1 MADRRWRKW
10 ELAGLFL
17 TLIFGNLLHFVYDWS
32 GQSIAA
38 AVFAAVN
45 ESTWEHMKL
54 LVTPWVIWSL
64 VEAVALRGSRRPV
77 LMARAL
83 GLLVGVVL
91 IPAVYYTYTGALGVS
106 SMIADVV
113 LFQAA
118 VLLGAWLSWRIMAA
132 GKLTGPLWS
141 ILGALVLLGVWG
153 LFLWWTFDPPVLPIF
168 IDPTNGTVGL
178 PAAANSKRRR
188 GVPSL
193 FLDRRRQLGY
203 NVNCKSIYADLS
215 VERRR

>member
-32 GQSIAA
+32 GENRIVAA
-38 AVFAAVN
+38 FAAVN

-54 LVTPWVIWSL
+54 LVIPWVIWSL
-64 VEAVALRGSRRPV
+64 VEAVALRSSRRPV

-132 GKLTGPLWS
+132 GKLTGLLWS
-141 ILGALVLLGVWG
+141 ILGALVLLGAWG

-178 PAAANSKRRR
+178 PAA
-188 GVPSL
+188 G
-193 FLDRRRQLGY
+193 Q
-203 NVNCKSIYADLS
+203 
-215 VERRR
+215 